1 MYLDSSLDN
10 RLVAV
15 LYGKVRDLSLFMAGG
30 SEEYEGGH
38 INYWIY

>member
-1 MYLDSSLDN
+1 MEADLQKLLDRSYELRDGHYLWQ
-10 RLVAV
+10 
-15 LYGKVRDLSLFMAGG
+15 GG